1 MPIDP
6 VSDLSGSNQIDG
18 KCDGKKCGSGIKSLG
33 NQKLGRLVDDRVG
46 VGLIFAV
53 QRISTFF

>member
-33 NQKLGRLVDDRVG
+33 NQQLGRLVDDRVG
-46 VGLIFAV
+46 V
-53 QRISTFF
+53 S